1 MIKHLLPPANKV
13 CEGNVFTGV
22 CLPTR
27 GGMRGLGACVASGGM
42 RGRARAWGGGWAC
55 VAGETATAADILVH
69 DQFNPNL
76 LTFP

>member
-42 RGRARAWGGGWAC
+42 RGRARAWGGG
-55 VAGETATAADILVH
+55 AAWQERRPL
-69 DQFNPNL
+69 QQ
-76 LTFP
+76 TFLFMISSTQTF

>member
-1 MIKHLLPPANKV
+1 MSIFFSESGMIKHLLPPANKV

-42 RGRARAWGGGWAC
+42 RGRARASGAGGGGVVRGRRDGHC
-55 VAGETATAADILVH
+55 SGH
-69 DQFNPNL
+69 SCS
-76 LTFP
+76 

>member
-27 GGMRGLGACVASGGM
+27 GGMRGQWGH
-42 RGRARAWGGGWAC
+42 AWQGPCMGGGAC